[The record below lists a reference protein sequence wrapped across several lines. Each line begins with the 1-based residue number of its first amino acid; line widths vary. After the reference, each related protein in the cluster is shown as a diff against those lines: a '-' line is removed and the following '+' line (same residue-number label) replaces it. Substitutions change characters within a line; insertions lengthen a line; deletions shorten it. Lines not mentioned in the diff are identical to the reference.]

1 MEEEKKPACCCEE
14 ENVEGI
20 RHKERSA
27 EEFKDLMNRLKRVE
41 GQVRGIE
48 GMLERTCTARIFW
61 FRFLQCSQL

>member
-27 EEFKDLMNRLKRVE
+27 EEFKDLMN
-41 GQVRGIE
+41 
-48 GMLERTCTARIFW
+48 
-61 FRFLQCSQL
+61 